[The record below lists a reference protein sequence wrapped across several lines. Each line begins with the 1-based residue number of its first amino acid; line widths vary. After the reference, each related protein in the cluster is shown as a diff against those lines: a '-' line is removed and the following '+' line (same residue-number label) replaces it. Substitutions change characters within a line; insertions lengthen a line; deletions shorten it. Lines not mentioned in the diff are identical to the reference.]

1 MPDEVWGKN
10 FHKAGEDDE
19 INRSFFQMRL
29 EGGFGFS
36 PVVVIDEGKG
46 KSIAAGEGSK
56 LRMISCYE
64 NRFGGEATR
73 FPRMEDSLSRMRL
86 FGHEDGKALAGS
98 CRVGK
103 AKSELHAKLLCE
115 REELGADLLP
125 FQF

>member
-19 INRSFFQMRL
+19 IDGRFLQMGL
-29 EGGFGFS
+29 KGDFGFS
-36 PVVVIDEGKG
+36 PVAVINEGKG
-46 KSIAAGEGSK
+46 KSVAAGEGSK

-64 NRFGGEATR
+64 NRFGGKATR
-73 FPRMEDSLSRMRL
+73 FPRTEDGLSRMRL

-98 CRVGK
+98 CRIGK

-125 FQF
+125 FKF